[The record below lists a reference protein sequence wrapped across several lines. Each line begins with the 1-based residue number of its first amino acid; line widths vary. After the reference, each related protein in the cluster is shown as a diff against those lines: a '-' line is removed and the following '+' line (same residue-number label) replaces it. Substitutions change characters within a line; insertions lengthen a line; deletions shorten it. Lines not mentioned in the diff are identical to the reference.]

1 MTEEERQII
10 LQEIKSSSLF
20 SDENKRKQEQYI
32 KQVELLLNN
41 ADEKS
46 FLSQRR
52 KWYSLEEIKKDL
64 DFYISFFKWEHN
76 SCEDFD
82 LFNLVADRL
91 NKSWI
96 LNVNKKAYNE
106 LMLKILGDK
115 IPKKVINILN
125 FQK

>member
-52 KWYSLEEIKKDL
+52 K
-64 DFYISFFKWEHN
+64 
-76 SCEDFD
+76 
-82 LFNLVADRL
+82 
-91 NKSWI
+91 
-96 LNVNKKAYNE
+96 
-106 LMLKILGDK
+106 
-115 IPKKVINILN
+115 
-125 FQK
+125 